1 VPVDGLSSSG
11 ALLAAGAAMY
21 DWTGLPTYMQWIW
34 ARMRSERPPIKSL
47 VAVEVEPSQV
57 PFVVPIVS
65 HTSEVGPGFAKR
77 LAARGHGTFTEEVDD
92 IGLTDDFSTLRGPD
106 FDPAQVDPLIRELYE
121 HTTRFTLDV
130 VPHWS
135 PIYKPAFW
143 LFRKLFAER
152 VGQLN
157 LPFDAREAAQGIESH
172 IDTIDFNDGKTI
184 DLRCWVRVYR
194 RSRLSLYIGFY
205 TTLRHNDR
213 GYVSVGFPLP
223 FASLTSTLRPTNR
236 GARLLLRT
244 RREDGTV
251 AGDYISLLNPVTDRL
266 TVFRIPQFHE
276 EIEVFVEDGQLVA
289 HHRFY
294 FVGRRFL
301 TLVFTIH
308 RKPNGTRRPVR
319 TRG

>member
-1 VPVDGLSSSG
+1 
-11 ALLAAGAAMY
+11 
-21 DWTGLPTYMQWIW
+21 
-34 ARMRSERPPIKSL
+34 MRSELSSIKSRF
-47 VAVEVEPSQV
+47 AVEVEVEPPQV

-65 HTSEVGPGFAKR
+65 HTRKVGPDFAKR
-77 LAARGHGTFTEEVDD
+77 LAARAHGTLTEDLDD
-92 IGLTDDFSTLRGPD
+92 IGLMDDFSMLQGPD

-135 PIYKPAFW
+135 LIYKPAFW
-143 LFRKLFAER
+143 LFRKLFAEAT
-152 VGQLN
+152 GQFN
-157 LPFDAREAAQGIESH
+157 LPFDAREAAQGLESH
-172 IDTIDFNDGKTI
+172 IDTIGFNDGKTL

-194 RSRLSLYIGFY
+194 QSRLSLYVGFY

-251 AGDYISLLNPVTDRL
+251 AGDYISLLNPLTDRL
-266 TVFRIPQFHE
+266 TVFRIPRFHE
-276 EIEVFVEDGQLVA
+276 EIEVFVENGELVA

-294 FVGRRFL
+294 FIGRRFL

-308 RKPNGTRRPVR
+308 RKPNGARAI
-319 TRG
+319 G